1 MEVISVLTKD
11 VTFEKDL
18 ESVRKGKSIPEKE
31 TAQTPHTGF
40 EVMLKV

>member
-31 TAQTPHTGF
+31 TVNANASRWI
-40 EVMLKV
+40 